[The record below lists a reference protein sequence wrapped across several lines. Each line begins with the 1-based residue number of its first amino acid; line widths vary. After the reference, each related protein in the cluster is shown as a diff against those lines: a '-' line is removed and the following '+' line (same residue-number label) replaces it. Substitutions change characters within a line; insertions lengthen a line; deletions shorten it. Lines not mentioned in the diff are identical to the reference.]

1 MLKALVR
8 GPMHRSLLSLLALA
22 PLALAPC
29 AQARRR
35 PAPPAPNGALATLI
49 EPLNLYLQPD
59 SSSSKLT
66 TVSPGREVVI
76 NDENGSWV
84 RIFAKV
90 DQQESIAIDEPE
102 LPAQTQTVP
111 LSGWIR
117 NQGLVTAA
125 TPQGDQILFGAAQAE
140 DDAAS
145 HLDPPPGAAMEARLL
160 YQRVYQMFPKSPLTP
175 EAMWRAADIRW
186 QLQKADAAT
195 LPSAHTQ
202 QPYMRELM
210 DENEMRAVMH
220 MFPHTQW
227 AYDAAYALLANQL
240 CGDWQGSEKCPE
252 REAQVYLHYADKYP
266 DSPRAARAL
275 YEAAWREAAAGDMRE
290 TDGNAKRAAEDRKY
304 ANGIAARLDAK
315 YPKSSYA
322 TRAAA
327 LLFEVSQGMPV
338 YGSSQP

>member
-1 MLKALVR
+1 
-8 GPMHRSLLSLLALA
+8 MHRSLLSLLALA

-29 AQARRR
+29 AQARHR
-35 PAPPAPNGALATLI
+35 PAPPLPGPNEALATLI
-49 EPLNLYLQPD
+49 QPLNLYVQPD
-59 SSSSKLT
+59 SSSSKLA

-76 NDENGSWV
+76 NDKNGAWV
-84 RIFAKV
+84 RVFANV
-90 DQQESIAIDEPE
+90 DQPESMAIDQPE
-102 LPAQTQTVP
+102 LPAQSRTVP
-111 LSGWIR
+111 ISGWVR

-125 TPQGDQILFGAAQAE
+125 TPQGDRILFGAAQAGE
-140 DDAAS
+140 DAAS
-145 HLDPPPGAAMEARLL
+145 HPDPVPGAAMEARLL

-175 EAMWRAADIRW
+175 KAMWRAADIRW

-210 DENEMRAVMH
+210 DENEMRAVMRF
-220 MFPHTQW
+220 FPHTQW
-227 AYDAAYALLANQL
+227 ADDAAYALLDNQL

-252 REAQVYLHYADKYP
+252 REAQIYVHYVQKYP
-266 DSPRAARAL
+266 DSPLAAQAL
-275 YEAAWREAAAGDMRE
+275 YEAAWREAAAGDMWE
-290 TDGNAKRAAEDRKY
+290 ADGNAKRAAEDRKY
-304 ANGIAARLDAK
+304 ADSIAGQLEAK

-327 LLFEVSQGMPV
+327 LQFEVSQGMPV